1 MPATCHIK
9 SKFSWHDKVPKMTPK
24 IPNFTVVSWQVLWL
38 RALQVQ
44 ETKKKHTLQLPCS
57 KPLRLATQH
66 TQILCRPCNFTQTDL
81 QFLDLVDFPSN
92 MAFSPLSLISPSLAP
107 TACGAKPNLGFFL
120 DALWPPKIFAPEIRK
135 SAGGSLLGPPDGV
148 GTKCGLK
155 VLPRKT
161 TQFAVDNHLLLTGKK
176 GTPQKI
182 SDNTKKK
189 WVAKVMEAD
198 GSEFSFSIAWFL
210 GSIFSFQGA
219 TQNCSQYLGAFFRRI
234 NLGNASSATAA
245 LIGTPWKQSLFTLTW
260 STQNT

>member
-66 TQILCRPCNFTQTDL
+66 SQILCRPCNFTQTDL
-81 QFLDLVDFPSN
+81 QFLDLVFFLKN

-161 TQFAVDNHLLLTGKK
+161 TQFAVDSHLLLTGKK
-176 GTPQKI
+176 RTPQKI
-182 SDNTKKK
+182 SDNTKKNESPK
-189 WVAKVMEAD
+189 SWRRMVQNFPFRLDDFWVPFSVSRVQHRTVHNIWELFSE
-198 GSEFSFSIAWFL
+198 GS
-210 GSIFSFQGA
+210 
-219 TQNCSQYLGAFFRRI
+219 T
-234 NLGNASSATAA
+234 
-245 LIGTPWKQSLFTLTW
+245 
-260 STQNT
+260 